1 MRGKSSPITGG
12 LARECPWPFEGQGD
26 ARDQD
31 VNSRTRR
38 TRFAAVGAAAILL
51 AGFAVLSFG
60 RRISQREPWVGVEW
74 VQAAAGVTV
83 LVVEPG
89 SPASAA
95 RLIPG
100 DVLLRLDG
108 KSVTD
113 TLRVAD
119 APWRLPPGS
128 AMGLTLRR
136 GDTTFETSMVPARRH
151 AAPRLYGYLALIGVA
166 CFASGLLLL
175 MNWPSVRGA
184 RVYGALAM
192 ALFAQLVISQTGTG
206 DVFDWAVHWAD
217 VVAGALVP
225 TLLVHLAWTL
235 ARGEVQGR
243 RAVLSLAYG
252 VTAILIGLD
261 VWMVGL
267 GGAYRFADPIRA
279 VAWHDRLELSFLAI
293 AVGLCAFAMMMAF
306 SRTTSRLHRS
316 QLRWM
321 LWGLGLG
328 FGPLIVFH
336 IVPWVLGAALPS
348 WTDLTLLPLLAVPAA
363 FTAAMA
369 RYRLHDLD
377 LILRR
382 GLSIVVLGVIT
393 IAAYAVTLA
402 IVRLLAI
409 DLKLPEAVL
418 GFLAALATAVL
429 YPRLRAWVRE
439 VVDRAFYRARY
450 SYRATLL
457 EWSRELNAETD
468 LPSLLSRLEE
478 RVRETLAVP
487 DAAVLVRGS
496 GRQFERLAATGRRIS
511 VELDR
516 AVIDALERTPSFA
529 LNAGTLEGMPEA
541 RRLFGMKAKGRLCSV
556 LAVADREG
564 FDSSLSSEDNALLS
578 TLCAHAAPAVEA
590 ARVML
595 EVRQHAA
602 QVESLKAL
610 QERILES
617 SGVGLLLIDAEARI
631 RAWNRRLEEIYGLP
645 RAEAMGKFLRE
656 VFPLHSIRRIERE
669 LAAVGPG
676 VEARIYRH
684 ALVNR
689 SGERIVVNLALS
701 PLAAEGGDG
710 SRVVTFD
717 DITERVTLEEQ
728 VLQQERLASL
738 GLLAAGVA
746 HEVNTPLTGISGYAQ
761 LLLDDMAPDDPR
773 RETLEKIEIQTRRV
787 SKIANS
793 LLNLAQPERSAFED
807 LTLNDAVQEV
817 LRLFEPQ
824 IRDKSIV
831 LEVGLESELPEVRGH
846 RGKLQQVL
854 LNLLSNARDAVE
866 GGGRIAVRTIH
877 RDGRVV
883 LEVVDDGVGIAE
895 SDLQRIFDPF
905 FTTKGRG
912 KGTGLGLSISYGIV
926 REHDGAMH
934 VESVP
939 GQFTRFWVELPVL
952 SSARAW
958 A

>member
-1 MRGKSSPITGG
+1 
-12 LARECPWPFEGQGD
+12 
-26 ARDQD
+26 
-31 VNSRTRR
+31 VNSRSHRAR
-38 TRFAAVGAAAILL
+38 IAVVASAAILV
-51 AGFAVLSFG
+51 AAFSVVSFG
-60 RRISQREPWVGVEW
+60 RRISHREPFTGVEW
-74 VQAAAGVTV
+74 VEASAGVTAV
-83 LVVEPG
+83 DVEPG
-89 SPASAA
+89 SPAAA
-95 RLIPG
+95 AGVLPG
-100 DVLLRLDG
+100 DVVARLNGVPDPTLLRV
-108 KSVTD
+108 S
-113 TLRVAD
+113 D
-119 APWRLPPGS
+119 APWRVGAGE
-128 AMGLTLRR
+128 AMRLSLRR
-136 GDTTFETSMVPARRH
+136 GRAMIETSLIPARRH
-151 AAPRLYGYLALIGVA
+151 TATRLYGYLALIGVA
-166 CFASGLLLL
+166 CFASGLLIVL
-175 MNWPSVRGA
+175 NWPSVRGA
-184 RVYGALAM
+184 RVYGALGI
-192 ALFAQLVISQTGTG
+192 ALFAQLVLSQTGSG
-206 DVFDWAVHWAD
+206 DRFDWAVHWAD

-225 TLLVHLAWTL
+225 ALLVHLAWTL
-235 ARGEVQGR
+235 ARGDGRGR
-243 RAVLSLAYG
+243 RLVLGAAYA
-252 VTAILIGLD
+252 TAGALIGLD

-267 GGAYRFADPIRA
+267 GGSYRFADPIRA
-279 VAWHDRLELSFLAI
+279 AGWHDRLELAFLGL
-293 AVGLCAFAMMMAF
+293 AVGSSGLTMARAF
-306 SRTTSRLHRS
+306 SRTNSRLHRS

-328 FGPLIVFH
+328 FGPFSVLY
-336 IVPWVLGAALPS
+336 IVPWVLGAPMAPWS
-348 WTDLTLLPLLAVPAA
+348 DLTLLPLLAVPAA

-382 GLSIVVLGVIT
+382 GLSIVALAVLT
-393 IAAYAVTLA
+393 IAAYALTLA
-402 IVRLLAI
+402 IVRLLVV
-409 DLKLPEAVL
+409 DLALPEGVL
-418 GFLAALATAVL
+418 GFIAALVTAFI

-439 VVDRAFYRARY
+439 GVDRAFYRARY

-457 EWSRELNAETD
+457 EWSRELNTETD
-468 LPSLLSRLEE
+468 LASLLGRLES

-487 DAAVLVRGS
+487 TAAVLVRGS
-496 GRQFERLAATGRRIS
+496 GRTFESISTTGRRLT
-511 VELDR
+511 VDLDR
-516 AVIDALERTPSFA
+516 SIVDALERNPSFA
-529 LNAGTLEGMPEA
+529 VDAGALEALPEA
-541 RRLFGMKAKGRLCSV
+541 RRLFGMKVKGRLSAV
-556 LAVADREG
+556 LAVAERDG
-564 FDSSLSSEDNALLS
+564 FDRALSSEDSALLS
-578 TLCAHAAPAVEA
+578 TLCNHAAPAVEA

-602 QVESLKAL
+602 QVESLKLL

-645 RAEAMGKFLRE
+645 REETLGKLLRE
-656 VFPLHSIRRIERE
+656 VLPLHSIRRIERE
-669 LAAVGPG
+669 LAAVGPD

-689 SGERIVVNLALS
+689 AGERIVVNLALS
-701 PLAAEGGDG
+701 PIAASAGDG

-717 DITERVTLEEQ
+717 DITARVTLEEQ

-761 LLLDDMAPDDPR
+761 LLLDDMSEDDPR
-773 RETLEKIEIQTRRV
+773 RETLEKIELQTRRV

-793 LLNLAQPERSAFED
+793 LLNLARPERSAFES

-831 LEVGLESELPEVRGH
+831 LRVHLDPDLPEVRGH

-866 GGGRIAVRTIH
+866 GGGSISVGTSRRG
-877 RDGRVV
+877 RRVV

-895 SDLQRIFDPF
+895 SDLSRIFDPF

-926 REHDGAMH
+926 REHDGAMR
-934 VESVP
+934 VESIP
-939 GQFTRFWVELPVL
+939 GQFTRFQVELPVHNP
-952 SSARAW
+952 ARAL